1 MSKKNKNKQEEKN
14 IETQEQ
20 EQQESQEQN
29 SLENE
34 LKKCQEEL
42 AEQKNEYLRAYADLE
57 NSKKRIEKEKANA
70 VAFANEAFARDLL
83 TVLDTFENAI
93 ASIEK
98 VEDTKESVEKIKE
111 GMVLTYD
118 QLLSILKK
126 HGVEEVECEGEF
138 DPNLHQVVMQV
149 ESSDHKEGEIVQ
161 VLQKGYKLKDRL
173 LRAAMVSSCK

>member
-98 VEDTKESVEKIKE
+98 VEDSKESVEKIKE